1 MIYQDL
7 SFLGFLIPII
17 VVVLIVIIDLILA
30 VIFYKSFDLTF
41 IKCFSNFLWAT
52 FVGWELALY
61 YFFSGVICFISI
73 IFIPVGFQLFKLG
86 RLALW
91 PFGYSPRFTSLNGF
105 KLVVNIL
112 WAIFVGWENAL
123 ACFIS
128 GALMCCTI
136 ILIPCGLQM
145 FKFARLIL
153 LPLGTSIE
161 KDY

>member
-1 MIYQDL
+1 MIFQDV
-7 SFLGFLIPII
+7 SFLGYVIPITLT
-17 VVVLIVIIDLILA
+17 VLLIVIDLILA
-30 VIFYKSFDLTF
+30 VIFYRKMGLSF

-61 YFFSGVICFISI
+61 YLIGGLLCCLTIILIPIGLQFFKFA
-73 IFIPVGFQLFKLG
+73 

-91 PFGYSPRFTSLNGF
+91 PFGYSPRFTNITGF
-105 KLVVNIL
+105 KMFVNIL
-112 WAIFVGWENAL
+112 WIIIGGWENAL

-145 FKFARLIL
+145 FKFARLMFM
-153 LPLGTSIE
+153 PLGTTIE
-161 KDY
+161 KD